1 MKPFDIDS
9 DTSVESF
16 DLSEGAVSLKGTTHS
31 GKGYELTGD
40 VSEANI
46 VVSRA
51 ESQFYDKYL
60 PVSED
65 TTYWLKFK
73 IRENT
78 DGVMEAYRVQL
89 DTVDV
94 ERTARILADDRT
106 AAAIEAAR
114 VRVGAPEKAKVRF
127 GDFMRNDGE
136 LRVLAVDEPNP
147 IMLEFYWTEKVVK

>member
-73 IRENT
+73 IKEPT
-78 DGVMEAYRVQL
+78 GVAYTVQL

-106 AAAIEAAR
+106 AAALEAAR
-114 VRVGAPEKAKVRF
+114 VRVGAPEKAKIRY

-136 LRVLAVDEPNP
+136 LRVLELDEPAP
-147 IMLEFYWTEKVVK
+147 IMVEFYWNERVVK